1 MPRWWAHKPQGPV
14 GGLELPIVA
23 VLPTARTAMRSCC
36 CNAAT
41 PGLVVRADDL
51 LGRERV
57 LVMLAEEGPA
67 GSAQMAQDQWLIG
80 RPGTG
85 ERKVGSRDIAKE
97 PT

>member
-1 MPRWWAHKPQGPV
+1 
-14 GGLELPIVA
+14 
-23 VLPTARTAMRSCC
+23 MRSCC

-41 PGLVVRADDL
+41 PGLAVRADDL
-51 LGRERV
+51 LGRELA
-57 LVMLAEEGPA
+57 LVMLAEEGIRR
-67 GSAQMAQDQWLIG
+67 GSARMAQDQWLIG